1 MMQVLQRAAFEKI
14 QKNDQ
19 KLLILKNFAK
29 AIAVVLFSG
38 NDCPHCEKM
47 KEIFNAVEPHFEGKV
62 HFCTINLSEY
72 PELVEASAD
81 TLTNITYVPYVLVYV
96 NNIPY
101 MRYEGSYSDVDFST
115 FLTNLIQ
122 PQRTSTVQIT
132 QDAAAA
138 VQNQGVRNRNPSN
151 APVPLQASQAP
162 IQPIILEKSSFLTM
176 REAYS

>member
-19 KLLILKNFAK
+19 KMLILKNFAK

-38 NDCPHCEKM
+38 NECEHCEKM
-47 KEIFNAVEPHFEGKV
+47 EKIFNAVEPQFEGKI

-81 TLTNITYVPYVLVYV
+81 TATNITYVPYVLVYV

-101 MRYEGSYSDVDFST
+101 MRYEGNYSAADFST

-122 PQRTSTVQIT
+122 PQRTSTAQIT
-132 QDAAAA
+132 QDAA
-138 VQNQGVRNRNPSN
+138 QNQAVVKNRNPSN
-151 APVPLQASQAP
+151 APVPLQAPQAP
-162 IQPIILEKSSFLTM
+162 VQTVILEKSSFLTM